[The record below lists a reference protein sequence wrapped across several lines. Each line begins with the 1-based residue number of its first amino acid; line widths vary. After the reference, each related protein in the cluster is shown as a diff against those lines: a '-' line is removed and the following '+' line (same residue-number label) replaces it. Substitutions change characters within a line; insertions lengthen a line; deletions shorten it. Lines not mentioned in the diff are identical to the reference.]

1 MTFGWT
7 FMVKYLVLDL
17 ESDLIQLKK
26 DIIMEFGKPL
36 PNSIMDEI
44 IFQVFD
50 VFLNYGIR
58 SGISDNDQT
67 IINQLRLLP
76 NNGRVDISVFLGERY
91 HVKQQTFSNCLFN
104 FSINVYRRF
113 KVHIQSVSEFNFVVN
128 KILHQNGRVVL
139 EFFDY

>member
-17 ESDLIQLKK
+17 ESDLIKLKK
-26 DIIMEFGKPL
+26 DIVMEFGKPL

-104 FSINVYRRF
+104 FSINVYRRL
-113 KVHIQSVSEFNFVVN
+113 KEHIQSVSEYNFVVN

-139 EFFDY
+139 EFFEY

>member
-26 DIIMEFGKPL
+26 DIVIEFGKPL

-104 FSINVYRRF
+104 FSINVYRRL
-113 KVHIQSVSEFNFVVN
+113 KEHIQSVSEFNFVVN

-139 EFFDY
+139 EFFEY

>member
-36 PNSIMDEI
+36 PNSIIDEI

-104 FSINVYRRF
+104 FSINVYRRL
-113 KVHIQSVSEFNFVVN
+113 KEHIQSVSEFNFVVN

-139 EFFDY
+139 EFFEY

>member
-1 MTFGWT
+1 MSGWT

-26 DIIMEFGKPL
+26 DIVMEFGKPL

-104 FSINVYRRF
+104 FSINVYRRL
-113 KVHIQSVSEFNFVVN
+113 KEHIQSVSEFNFVVN

-139 EFFDY
+139 EFFEY

>member
-1 MTFGWT
+1 MSGWT
-7 FMVKYLVLDL
+7 FLVKYLVLDL
-17 ESDLIQLKK
+17 ESDLVQLKK
-26 DIIMEFGKPL
+26 DIVIEFGKPL

-104 FSINVYRRF
+104 FSINVYRRL
-113 KVHIQSVSEFNFVVN
+113 KEHIQSVSEFNFVVN

-139 EFFDY
+139 EFFPY

>member
-1 MTFGWT
+1 MFGWT

-26 DIIMEFGKPL
+26 DIVIEFGKPL

-104 FSINVYRRF
+104 FSINVYRRL
-113 KVHIQSVSEFNFVVN
+113 KEHIQSVSEFNFVVN

-139 EFFDY
+139 EFFEY

>member
-1 MTFGWT
+1 
-7 FMVKYLVLDL
+7 MVKYLVLDL

-67 IINQLRLLP
+67 IINRLRLLP

-91 HVKQQTFSNCLFN
+91 HVNQQTFSNCLFN
-104 FSINVYRRF
+104 FSINVYRRL
-113 KVHIQSVSEFNFVVN
+113 KEHIQSVSEFNFVVN

-139 EFFDY
+139 EFFEY

>member
-7 FMVKYLVLDL
+7 FIVKYLVLDL

-26 DIIMEFGKPL
+26 DIVMEFGKPL

-104 FSINVYRRF
+104 FSINVYRRL
-113 KVHIQSVSEFNFVVN
+113 KEHIQSVSEFNFVVN

-139 EFFDY
+139 EFFEY

>member
-1 MTFGWT
+1 MSGWT

-26 DIIMEFGKPL
+26 DIVIEFGKPL

-104 FSINVYRRF
+104 FSINVYRRL
-113 KVHIQSVSEFNFVVN
+113 KEHIQSVSEFNFVVN

-139 EFFDY
+139 EFFEY

>member
-26 DIIMEFGKPL
+26 DIVMEFGKPL

-104 FSINVYRRF
+104 FSINVYRRL
-113 KVHIQSVSEFNFVVN
+113 KEHIQSVSEFNFVVN

-139 EFFDY
+139 EFFEY

>member
-1 MTFGWT
+1 
-7 FMVKYLVLDL
+7 MVKYLVLDL

-26 DIIMEFGKPL
+26 DIVIEFGKPL

-91 HVKQQTFSNCLFN
+91 HVKQQTFSNCLLN
-104 FSINVYRRF
+104 FSINVYRRL
-113 KVHIQSVSEFNFVVN
+113 KEHIQSVSEFNFVVN

-139 EFFDY
+139 EFFEY

>member
-1 MTFGWT
+1 
-7 FMVKYLVLDL
+7 MVKYLVLDL

-26 DIIMEFGKPL
+26 HIIMEFGNPL

-104 FSINVYRRF
+104 FSINVYRRL
-113 KVHIQSVSEFNFVVN
+113 KEHIQSVSEFNFVVN

-139 EFFDY
+139 EFFEY

>member
-1 MTFGWT
+1 MSGWT

-17 ESDLIQLKK
+17 ESDLVQLKK
-26 DIIMEFGKPL
+26 DIVIEFGKPL

-104 FSINVYRRF
+104 FSINVYRRL
-113 KVHIQSVSEFNFVVN
+113 KEHIQSVSEFNFVVN

-139 EFFDY
+139 EFFEY

>member
-1 MTFGWT
+1 
-7 FMVKYLVLDL
+7 MVRYLVLDL

-104 FSINVYRRF
+104 FSINVYRRL
-113 KVHIQSVSEFNFVVN
+113 KEHIKSVSEFNFVVN

-139 EFFDY
+139 EFFEY

>member
-104 FSINVYRRF
+104 FSINVYRRL
-113 KVHIQSVSEFNFVVN
+113 KEHIQSVSEFNFVVN

-139 EFFDY
+139 EFFEY

>member
-1 MTFGWT
+1 MSGWT

-17 ESDLIQLKK
+17 ESDLVQLKK
-26 DIIMEFGKPL
+26 DIVIEFGKPL

-104 FSINVYRRF
+104 FSINVYRRL
-113 KVHIQSVSEFNFVVN
+113 KEHIQSVSEFNFVVN

-139 EFFDY
+139 EFFVY

>member
-1 MTFGWT
+1 MSGWT

-17 ESDLIQLKK
+17 ESDLVQLKK
-26 DIIMEFGKPL
+26 DIVIEFGKPL

-104 FSINVYRRF
+104 FSINVYRRL
-113 KVHIQSVSEFNFVVN
+113 KEHIQSVSEFNFVVN

-139 EFFDY
+139 EFFPY